1 MKKIII
7 EVGSTNTKIDLYDGT
22 KVNRLEEITILFKK
36 HYKEN
41 GKLLKQDIEKLINKV
56 LELKGKYEN
65 IFVCGTS
72 IFRDLNENEKDNF
85 LTDFNNKT
93 GLNFEIITNKK
104 ENEYTVKGA
113 TRFTKERVCVFV
125 GGGGSTELSI
135 FDKEIIE
142 SKESNIGVVDVT
154 ETFPDLSS
162 DFATTS
168 LEEVMSYIE
177 KYLEVPEKNADIL
190 ILAGGGHEMFARN
203 AGIKYEKNTLY
214 DDPYAQIMMDI
225 ETRIAE
231 TKRYYE
237 KISLEEIKNRVDNP
251 AWWYGTRAMCA
262 FVLVVAKKINA
273 KYVIPT
279 NISMVYGLLDK

>member
-104 ENEYTVKGA
+104 ENEYTAPSFSSEKD
-113 TRFTKERVCVFV
+113 RCVPPAFI
-125 GGGGSTELSI
+125 ST
-135 FDKEIIE
+135 
-142 SKESNIGVVDVT
+142 
-154 ETFPDLSS
+154 
-162 DFATTS
+162 
-168 LEEVMSYIE
+168 
-177 KYLEVPEKNADIL
+177 DIL
-190 ILAGGGHEMFARN
+190 GLTGSAPRHNRTIASSSSPSSTITAADPAGQDAPRIYNLHPIKSCSRRN
-203 AGIKYEKNTLY
+203 ESFF
-214 DDPYAQIMMDI
+214 
-225 ETRIAE
+225 IA
-231 TKRYYE
+231 
-237 KISLEEIKNRVDNP
+237 LE
-251 AWWYGTRAMCA
+251 WQ
-262 FVLVVAKKINA
+262 
-273 KYVIPT
+273 
-279 NISMVYGLLDK
+279 